1 MTVTTEL
8 GGRLAERGRARR
20 RTRLTVTLSVT
31 ALLALLGLAGWLLL
45 GTGVLGVHDVEVTG
59 TSRLDPAEVRS
70 VAAIEAGTPLARLDT
85 GAVADRLRRLPVV
98 RTVAVERSW
107 PRGVTI
113 RVQERTAA
121 AVQARGQA
129 FALVDREGV
138 EFAQVQ
144 RRPAGLPL
152 VSAPVDAGPPAL
164 RAALDVLDQLTGPVR
179 GQVRQVRAATAEQV
193 ELRLTRGRTVL
204 WGSTERGARKAA
216 VLAVL
221 ISRKAH
227 VYDVSAPDSPTTR
240 S

>member
-1 MTVTTEL
+1 MTVTTDL

-31 ALLALLGLAGWLLL
+31 TLLALLGLAGWLLL
-45 GTGVLGVHDVEVTG
+45 GTGVLGVHDVAVTG
-59 TSRLDPAEVRS
+59 TSRLDPAEVRR

-85 GAVADRLRRLPVV
+85 GAVADRLGRLPVV
-98 RTVAVERSW
+98 RTVEVERSW

-113 RVQERTAA
+113 RVRERTAA

-129 FALVDREGV
+129 YALVDRDGV

-179 GQVRQVRAATAEQV
+179 DQVRQVRAATAEQV

-221 ISRKAH
+221 ISRKAQ
-227 VYDVSAPDSPTTR
+227 VYDVSAPDTPTTR

>member
-1 MTVTTEL
+1 MTVTTDL

-31 ALLALLGLAGWLLL
+31 ALLALLGVAGWLLL

-70 VAAIEAGTPLARLDT
+70 VAAIESGIPLARLDT

-98 RTVAVERSW
+98 RTVDVERSW

-113 RVQERTAA
+113 RVQERTPA

-179 GQVRQVRAATAEQV
+179 DQVRQVRAATAEQV

-204 WGSTERGARKAA
+204 WGSPERGARKAA

-221 ISRKAH
+221 ISRTAQ